1 MQYNQPCP
9 AAAALRR
16 DWFLALLKTCSSNF
30 AIQSKQSLSAEV
42 KSLMQQRCRAC
53 GAFLVPGATFCG
65 DCGARIEDTSARA
78 PATATLPER
87 PQPPARPARQTVRP
101 GKRRGWYYVLV
112 GIGTLLA
119 ILIMVVVVLAVL
131 IRIQPGGA
139 PQQPTMTGPHITR
152 IQTGTGFDPSK
163 SLVLGETQNFKAG
176 QAVYVVFTV
185 VNQDPNAQV
194 VLKLFA
200 GSTLEATS
208 APLIPDVGTNV
219 YANEAVVQRTGEH
232 RWEVDYNGHAEAS
245 ISFNVS

>member
-30 AIQSKQSLSAEV
+30 AIQSKQSFSAEV

-119 ILIMVVVVLAVL
+119 ILIMVVVVD
-131 IRIQPGGA
+131 R
-139 PQQPTMTGPHITR
+139 
-152 IQTGTGFDPSK
+152 K
-163 SLVLGETQNFKAG
+163 S
-176 QAVYVVFTV
+176 
-185 VNQDPNAQV
+185 
-194 VLKLFA
+194 
-200 GSTLEATS
+200 
-208 APLIPDVGTNV
+208 
-219 YANEAVVQRTGEH
+219 
-232 RWEVDYNGHAEAS
+232 
-245 ISFNVS
+245 